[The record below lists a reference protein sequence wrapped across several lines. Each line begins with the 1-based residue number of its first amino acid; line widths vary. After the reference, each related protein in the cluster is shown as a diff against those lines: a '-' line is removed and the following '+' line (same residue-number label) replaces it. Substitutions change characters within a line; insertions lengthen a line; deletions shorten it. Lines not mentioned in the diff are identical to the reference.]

1 MTSLFCCVTN
11 DLMRTGHEMSVDV
24 EVNFPAV
31 MWPVVQT
38 SFRSQCGVCVFA
50 SNQTDSNYSVYIELQ
65 ERQ

>member
-1 MTSLFCCVTN
+1 
-11 DLMRTGHEMSVDV
+11 MSVDV

-50 SNQTDSNYSVYIELQ
+50 SNQTDSNYSVYFELQ